1 MQARLFLFFAVLL
14 LTACTARHVS
24 EVTAFSDVS
33 LNTCC
38 AYILLPA
45 DAGVDVMS
53 TEWQTLKRQ
62 LDRALAARGFYPAA
76 TPVQAEIAI
85 TTATGTG
92 EATTVTRG
100 GPASAQNRGFSA
112 AEDPGSSPSNNDYR
126 FNNDALST
134 GAGSTME
141 TNAPGSAPFAAS
153 GRQGRSVRIH
163 EKWLLIRAYDLS
175 ERSADGRYAE
185 SWRTV
190 VRSRGPSADLE
201 GTVPF
206 MIAAGAPYLGE
217 TLYEAKEVILGE
229 DSKQFRAI
237 TE

>member
-1 MQARLFLFFAVLL
+1 MKARLFLFFTMLL

-45 DAGVDVMS
+45 DADVDVMS

-62 LDRALAARGFYPAA
+62 LDRALTARGFYPAA

-85 TTATGTG
+85 TAAAGAGESQTVSEPGAAQKEGFSTAG
-92 EATTVTRG
+92 VS
-100 GPASAQNRGFSA
+100 ASA
-112 AEDPGSSPSNNDYR
+112 PSNNNYR

-134 GAGSTME
+134 GAGIMME
-141 TNAPGSAPFAAS
+141 TSAPGSVPLAAS
-153 GRQGRSVRIH
+153 GGHGRSIRIH

-190 VRSRGPSADLE
+190 VRSSGPSADIE
-201 GTVPF
+201 AIVPF

>member
-1 MQARLFLFFAVLL
+1 MKTRLCLFFALL
-14 LTACTARHVS
+14 GMTACTTRHVT

-33 LNTCC
+33 LATCC
-38 AYILLPA
+38 AYVLIPA
-45 DAGVDVMS
+45 DAAVDVES
-53 TEWQTLKRQ
+53 AEWQSLERL
-62 LDRALAARGFYPAA
+62 LDKALAARGFYPAA
-76 TPVQAEIAI
+76 TRGEAEIAI
-85 TTATGTG
+85 TAATGTG

-100 GPASAQNRGFSA
+100 GPAFAQNRGFSA

-134 GAGSTME
+134 AAGSVMQTG
-141 TNAPGSAPFAAS
+141 APGSAPLAATGS
-153 GRQGRSVRIH
+153 QGRRVRVY
-163 EKWLLIRAYDLS
+163 ERWLLVRAYDLS
-175 ERSADGRYAE
+175 EASDDGRFAE

-190 VRSRGPSADLE
+190 VRSSGPSAELE
-201 GTVPF
+201 AIVPF

-229 DSKQFRAI
+229 DSKQFRSI

>member
-1 MQARLFLFFAVLL
+1 MQARFFLLFAMLL

-24 EVTAFSDVS
+24 EVNAFSDVS
-33 LNTCC
+33 LSTCC
-38 AYILLPA
+38 AYVLLPA

-53 TEWQTLKRQ
+53 AEWQTLKRQ

-76 TPVQAEIAI
+76 TPAQAEIAI
-85 TTATGTG
+85 TAAAGAGESQTVSEPGAAQKERFSTAG
-92 EATTVTRG
+92 VS
-100 GPASAQNRGFSA
+100 ASA
-112 AEDPGSSPSNNDYR
+112 PSNNNYR

-153 GRQGRSVRIH
+153 GRQSRSVRIH
-163 EKWLLIRAYDLS
+163 EKWLLIRAYDLG

-206 MIAAGAPYLGE
+206 MIAAGTPYLGA
-217 TLYEAKEVILGE
+217 TLYETKRVTLEENSEQV
-229 DSKQFRAI
+229 RAL